1 VAEVAEHLPSEHK
14 ALSSNP
20 NTTRKR
26 KEKQQQQLWGPAYLD
41 PRIKNELSLQE
52 LFTSLK

>member
-1 VAEVAEHLPSEHK
+1 VAQVAEHLPSEHK